1 MCETFNAVNKK
12 FEEEDAASED
22 VDIICNSVLLLLI
35 HMKTLRIVWGSDEA
49 VREEQKPTIAGLA
62 VDGCGDAQTSQK
74 RRTAKPASVSPPKR
88 PTCAPQSHAGRWLS
102 SQKRAARGHSH
113 RSGG

>member
-74 RRTAKPASVSPPKR
+74 RRAAKPASVSPLKR
-88 PTCAPQSHAGRWLS
+88 PSASLRPGA
-102 SQKRAARGHSH
+102 QKRQR
-113 RSGG
+113 RSFAHEPVRSFN

>member
-1 MCETFNAVNKK
+1 MSMMNVMCETFNAVNKK

-22 VDIICNSVLLLLI
+22 VDIIGNSVLLLLI

-74 RRTAKPASVSPPKR
+74 RRNAKPASVSPPKQGCER
-88 PTCAPQSHAGRWLS
+88 CIRCGEKFERYDAEEYA
-102 SQKRAARGHSH
+102 
-113 RSGG
+113 